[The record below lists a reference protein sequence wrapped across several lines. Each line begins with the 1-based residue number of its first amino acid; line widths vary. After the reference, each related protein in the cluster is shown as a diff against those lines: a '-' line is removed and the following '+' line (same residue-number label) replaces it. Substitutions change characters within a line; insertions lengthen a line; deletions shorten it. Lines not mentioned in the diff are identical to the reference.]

1 MSLGKAQSI
10 HKIVSKRGT
19 QYALPWKWLVFITGA
34 SIIIVY
40 WHWTASSLN
49 TRLIRDVFLFIG
61 IPGGIAISQGKQ
73 IGWRFD
79 RSVLRN
85 SLVLFLFVLPFYI
98 IGASLPTIRAY
109 YPMWTTTTALTEFVP
124 NAVALFILAAA
135 TETYFRG
142 FLCVGLREI
151 GAKCIFIS
159 PIVYAVIHSTKPPV
173 ELLLSGPTDVL
184 FGSVDYYS
192 NSIVPSIIA
201 HGGGLVLLDW
211 LVLID
216 PLIPPETTLNW
227 LSWLPVP
234 L

>member
-1 MSLGKAQSI
+1 MNHLVNQRSI
-10 HKIVSKRGT
+10 
-19 QYALPWKWLVFITGA
+19 PWKWLVFITGT
-34 SIIIVY
+34 SIIFVY
-40 WHWTASSLN
+40 WHWSTSSLSN
-49 TRLIRDVFLFIG
+49 RLIRDVLLFIG
-61 IPGGIAISQGKQ
+61 IPGFIAVSQGKQ
-73 IGWRFD
+73 IGWRVD
-79 RSVLRN
+79 STVLRN
-85 SLVLFLFVLPFYI
+85 SLLLFLFVLPFYV
-98 IGASLPTIRAY
+98 IGATLPTIRNY

-124 NAVALFILAAA
+124 NAIALFILAGA

-159 PIVYAVIHSTKPPV
+159 PIVYAVIHSAKPPI
-173 ELLLSGPTDVL
+173 ELVLSGPTDVL

-192 NSIVPSIIA
+192 NSIVPSVIA

-211 LVLID
+211 LVLTD

-227 LSWLPVP
+227 FSWLPFP